1 MKQPKYRLSVN
12 DFILFSIAGA
22 VGLASGYIYQVC
34 KWLMLIYV
42 LSGLMVAWL
51 HHFTFIWFYAVPTTS
66 ANEKMLLGVFM
77 NGSLLDVSVNGA
89 RPPIRIQNS
98 QLKNVMT
105 PLVHPIFLAVVAPPL
120 QINSCVVFLG
130 KAATIVD

>member
-66 ANEKMLLGVFM
+66 ANEKNVAGCVYEWILAGCVCEW
-77 NGSLLDVSVNGA
+77 SKTA
-89 RPPIRIQNS
+89 NS
-98 QLKNVMT
+98 
-105 PLVHPIFLAVVAPPL
+105 
-120 QINSCVVFLG
+120 NSE
-130 KAATIVD
+130 

>member
-1 MKQPKYRLSVN
+1 MYYRGLWSPGSITSPSSGSTLCLLRQQMK
-12 DFILFSIAGA
+12 
-22 VGLASGYIYQVC
+22 
-34 KWLMLIYV
+34 
-42 LSGLMVAWL
+42 
-51 HHFTFIWFYAVPTTS
+51 
-66 ANEKMLLGVFM
+66 KMLLGVFM